1 MKTIKVTENSL
12 NLEAILNLASKE
24 NILLET
30 PEGREFVLAEIDNF
44 DREVE
49 LTRQNQELMN
59 FLDER
64 SREQMTLTLNQVRQ
78 QLGLENSG

>member
-1 MKTIKVTENSL
+1 MKMIKVTENSL

-64 SREQMTLTLNQVRQ
+64 SRVQMTLTLNQVRQ

>member
-30 PEGREFVLAEIDNF
+30 PEGREFVLAEIENF

-64 SREQMTLTLNQVRQ
+64 SREQKTLTLNQVRQ
-78 QLGLENSG
+78 RLGLENSG

>member
-78 QLGLENSG
+78 QLGLENRG

>member
-64 SREQMTLTLNQVRQ
+64 SREQKTVTLNQVRQ
-78 QLGLENSG
+78 QFGLENSG

>member
-30 PEGREFVLAEIDNF
+30 LEGREFVLAEIDNF

-78 QLGLENSG
+78 QLGLENRG

>member
-1 MKTIKVTENSL
+1 MKTIKVTENLL
-12 NLEAILNLASKE
+12 NLEAILNLASEE

-30 PEGREFVLAEIDNF
+30 LEGREFVLAEIDNF

-49 LTRQNQELMN
+49 LIRQNQEFMN

-64 SREQMTLTLNQVRQ
+64 SREQKTLTLNQVRQ
-78 QLGLENSG
+78 QLGLENSN

>member
-12 NLEAILNLASKE
+12 NLEAILNLTSKE

-30 PEGREFVLAEIDNF
+30 PEGREFVLAEIENF

-64 SREQMTLTLNQVRQ
+64 SREQKTVTLNQVRQ

>member
-30 PEGREFVLAEIDNF
+30 PEGREFVLAEIENF

-64 SREQMTLTLNQVRQ
+64 SREQKTVTLNQVRQ

>member
-12 NLEAILNLASKE
+12 KLEAILNLASKE

>member
-30 PEGREFVLAEIDNF
+30 LEGREFVLAEIENF

-64 SREQMTLTLNQVRQ
+64 SREQKTLTLNQVRQ

>member
-12 NLEAILNLASKE
+12 NLEAILNLASEE

-30 PEGREFVLAEIDNF
+30 LEGREFVLAEIDNF

-49 LTRQNQELMN
+49 LIRQNQEFMN

-64 SREQMTLTLNQVRQ
+64 SREQKTLTLNQVRQ
-78 QLGLENSG
+78 QLGLENRN

>member
-12 NLEAILNLASKE
+12 NLEAILNLASEE

-30 PEGREFVLAEIDNF
+30 LEGREFVLAEIDNF

-49 LTRQNQELMN
+49 LIRQNQELMN

-64 SREQMTLTLNQVRQ
+64 SREQKTLTLNQVKQ
-78 QLGLENSG
+78 QLGLENSN

>member
-12 NLEAILNLASKE
+12 NLEAILNLASEE

-30 PEGREFVLAEIDNF
+30 LEGRDFVLAEIDNF

-49 LTRQNQELMN
+49 LIRQHQELMN

-64 SREQMTLTLNQVRQ
+64 SREQKTLTLN
-78 QLGLENSG
+78 SIK

>member
-1 MKTIKVTENSL
+1 MKMIKVTENSL

-30 PEGREFVLAEIDNF
+30 LEGREFVLAEIKNF

-64 SREQMTLTLNQVRQ
+64 SREQKTLTLNQVRQ

>member
-30 PEGREFVLAEIDNF
+30 LEGREFVLAEIKNF

-64 SREQMTLTLNQVRQ
+64 SREQKTLTLNQVRQ

>member
-30 PEGREFVLAEIDNF
+30 PEGREFVLAEIENF